1 MRLTGTMKNAAVVP
15 IAAGQLIPASGA
27 CVGIASKLPTV
38 MIRPNPNRLA
48 LCVPIVWAKVAKNA
62 TAWVTLMDEQY
73 WLIEWLVP
81 GKNSIS
87 GRAYWARVGDLYLD
101 YETAVAD
108 FRVAL
113 KQFEPGTVRLVRVE
127 KVIVETN

>member
-1 MRLTGTMKNAAVVP
+1 MKNAAVVP
-15 IAAGQLIPASGA
+15 IAAGQLIPASRA

-38 MIRPNPNRLA
+38 TIRPNRNRLA
-48 LCVPIVWAKVAKNA
+48 LCVLIAWAKVANNA